1 MSLNNKSYFK
11 STALSKYVWEVKEA
25 KKPFS
30 IKWSIKKRACAY
42 RSGAKTCYLF
52 PKGIVNTRLT
62 THLKKNHNSFS
73 TKYIS
78 SGCTKCLTEYEMT
91 IEIRLSQSM
100 GTTIYYIHG

>member
-1 MSLNNKSYFK
+1 MTEHEFKTHFRNQKMSLNNKSYFK

-30 IKWSIKKRACAY
+30 IKWSIQKRASAY

-62 THLKKNHNSFS
+62 THLKK
-73 TKYIS
+73 KKLKQ
-78 SGCTKCLTEYEMT
+78 C
-91 IEIRLSQSM
+91 
-100 GTTIYYIHG
+100 